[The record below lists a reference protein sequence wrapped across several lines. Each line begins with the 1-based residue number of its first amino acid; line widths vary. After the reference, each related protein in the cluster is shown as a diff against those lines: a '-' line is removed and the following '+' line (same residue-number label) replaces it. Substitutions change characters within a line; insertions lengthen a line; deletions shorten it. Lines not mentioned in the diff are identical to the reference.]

1 MTEQRPAP
9 AGQQGQSTQARGRDA
24 TVSEQRPLP
33 AAVLPQ
39 PAPTAPAT
47 PKRDGQDGDE
57 DEVFGKAYDP
67 RIVRRTSAYVRPY
80 RRHMV
85 WSVLL
90 MICIAAANLVQPFL
104 IKTAIDE
111 AIIRADVTLLTLT
124 AAAFVL
130 SALISWLATYGQ
142 SYIMSWVGQSVL
154 FAMRR
159 ELFVHLQRLSFNFY
173 DRMEAGRIMSRMTG
187 DVNSLNEFLT
197 SGIVAI
203 ASDFFVLV
211 GIVVIM
217 FTLNWE
223 LAALTL
229 TVVPVIAIATHLY
242 RKRSRQMYREVRTQN
257 AIVTGTLAENI
268 SGVRVVQAFARE
280 AVNARKFDVVNRENL
295 RRLLKATAFS
305 AGFSPVITFIS
316 TVATVVVIW
325 YGGQKVLEGALSI
338 GSLYA
343 FLAYVGRF
351 FEPINDLSSRYN
363 GMQAAM
369 AGGERV
375 FELLD
380 TPAAVQDKPGAYPL
394 PPIHGHVELDHVV
407 FEYVPDRPVL
417 RGISLQA
424 QPGDVVALVGHTG
437 AGKSSIISIM
447 LRFYDIKSGS
457 ITIDGHDIRD
467 VTTDSLR
474 HQVGLVLQEPFL
486 FSGSIR
492 DNIRYGKLDATEE
505 QVLNAAKA
513 VNLQK
518 YIETLPFGYDTEVQ
532 ERGSTLSQGQRQLLS
547 FARALIADPRILILD
562 EATSS
567 VDTATEKLIQS
578 ALEVLMHGRTS
589 FVIAHRLSTI
599 KAAKEII
606 VLHHGEIIERGT
618 HDELLAREGYYY
630 NLYSMQFRYQE
641 LGLEHNVFGGDDEA
655 TARQE
660 ARPVIP
666 PAQLTATTSPGS

>member
-1 MTEQRPAP
+1 MTEQRAAPAP
-9 AGQQGQSTQARGRDA
+9 KA
-24 TVSEQRPLP
+24 
-33 AAVLPQ
+33 
-39 PAPTAPAT
+39 APA
-47 PKRDGQDGDE
+47 KKDGKDPEE

-124 AAAFVL
+124 AVAFVL

-142 SYIMSWVGQSVL
+142 TYIMSWVGQSVL
-154 FAMRR
+154 FSMRR

-217 FTLNWE
+217 FALNWE
-223 LAALTL
+223 LAAVTL
-229 TVVPVIAIATHLY
+229 TVVPVIAVATHLY

-280 AVNARKFDVVNRENL
+280 EVNARKFDVVNRENL

-305 AGFSPVITFIS
+305 AGFSPVITFVS

-363 GMQAAM
+363 GMQSAM

-380 TPAAVQDKPGAYPL
+380 TPASVQDKPGAYSL
-394 PPIHGHVELDHVV
+394 PPIHGHVELDRVV

-417 RGISLQA
+417 RGISMQA

-437 AGKSSIISIM
+437 AGKSSIISIL

-505 QVLNAAKA
+505 QVVNAAKA
-513 VNLQK
+513 VNLHE

-618 HDELLAREGYYY
+618 HNELLAREGYYY

-641 LGLEHNVFGGDDEA
+641 LGLEHNVFGGDDDDEA
-655 TARQE
+655 SARQE
-660 ARPVIP
+660 PPLAIP
-666 PAQLTATTSPGS
+666 PAQLTATSSPGS